1 MNRTKRIENILK
13 KNFINFDFNIEDN
26 SHLHKGHNNFN
37 GEGETHII
45 VKIRNNNITKVN
57 RLDIHRKVNFL
68 LKEEFQ
74 IGLHSLQIM
83 IV

>member
-1 MNRTKRIENILK
+1 MV
-13 KNFINFDFNIEDN
+13 
-26 SHLHKGHNNFN
+26 SQ
-37 GEGETHII
+37 
-45 VKIRNNNITKVN
+45 RNNNITKVN